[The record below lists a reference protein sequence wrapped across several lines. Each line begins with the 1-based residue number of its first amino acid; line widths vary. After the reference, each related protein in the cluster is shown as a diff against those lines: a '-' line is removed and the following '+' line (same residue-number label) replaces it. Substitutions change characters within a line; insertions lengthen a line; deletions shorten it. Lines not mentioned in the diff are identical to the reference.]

1 MGFLDSLFGGD
12 DTVTKTT
19 QSNQST
25 ASSGTI
31 DKSIPSWL
39 QGAAQGNI
47 TGLGGMSYTP
57 FSGDRVAGLNP
68 DEVQAGNMIRG
79 LAGTPN
85 AYQSMIEQ
93 AYGNAATAAPGQAST
108 TRWYENLGPGGDISA
123 YMDPY
128 IMAALQPALQDIDDQ
143 SVQALKDLNRR
154 ATFSNAFG
162 DARTGIEAGKLEEN
176 RLKQR
181 QNVLGTGLSRAFS
194 DAAARKQ
201 ADIDRALKV
210 QEINLGQNE
219 AALARALQ
227 GGSALMGLD
236 KYNVGREADLA
247 GMLGQ
252 VGALARGLDQ
262 KGLDALYQEFTNA
275 TGFPLEV
282 SKVLISAISGIA
294 PSVGSAR
301 TTGQSTSTGTSTETA
316 PDTSGSG
323 LLGALAGG
331 LGTALGG
338 PLGGWVGSKLFS

>member
-128 IMAALQPALQDIDDQ
+128 MSGMVGPVITSGCDTCGTGAVMTSPSPVRPAATSAAPCQMAAMSLASWKPCSMLMSSA
-143 SVQALKDLNRR
+143 RR
-154 ATFSNAFG
+154 A
-162 DARTGIEAGKLEEN
+162 
-176 RLKQR
+176 
-181 QNVLGTGLSRAFS
+181 
-194 DAAARKQ
+194 
-201 ADIDRALKV
+201 
-210 QEINLGQNE
+210 
-219 AALARALQ
+219 
-227 GGSALMGLD
+227 SA
-236 KYNVGREADLA
+236 
-247 GMLGQ
+247 
-252 VGALARGLDQ
+252 
-262 KGLDALYQEFTNA
+262 
-275 TGFPLEV
+275 
-282 SKVLISAISGIA
+282 
-294 PSVGSAR
+294 
-301 TTGQSTSTGTSTETA
+301 
-316 PDTSGSG
+316 
-323 LLGALAGG
+323 
-331 LGTALGG
+331 
-338 PLGGWVGSKLFS
+338 